1 MWLQGA
7 PIEACGVLG
16 LLGCPRF
23 LRRATFP
30 TSEVSYL
37 VDSISSSKPANSW
50 WHQFPCFSI
59 TGFYKPTVQV
69 SLQVC
74 CVAATDTCKQCCPS
88 LPPAPPAI
96 ETPMTNLS
104 PTGGCYYLLLSLRR
118 TIITEHIHSQQGSSH
133 KNYNF
138 QIFLI
143 LKSEFP
149 HSTIFRL
156 SDNLGSATSGSSLN
170 KLRVVQYF
178 RMNNF
183 KAFHNC

>member
-1 MWLQGA
+1 MFWCIVWQ
-7 PIEACGVLG
+7 PQ
-16 LLGCPRF
+16 
-23 LRRATFP
+23 T
-30 TSEVSYL
+30 
-37 VDSISSSKPANSW
+37 PASN
-50 WHQFPCFSI
+50 
-59 TGFYKPTVQV
+59 V
-69 SLQVC
+69 
-74 CVAATDTCKQCCPS
+74 
-88 LPPAPPAI
+88 APPYLQCHLPLKR
-96 ETPMTNLS
+96 PMTNLS

-170 KLRVVQYF
+170 KLGVVQYF
-178 RMNNF
+178 RMNNS
-183 KAFHNC
+183 KAFHNCWREIKFPSRKGRNANFLISDSVGF